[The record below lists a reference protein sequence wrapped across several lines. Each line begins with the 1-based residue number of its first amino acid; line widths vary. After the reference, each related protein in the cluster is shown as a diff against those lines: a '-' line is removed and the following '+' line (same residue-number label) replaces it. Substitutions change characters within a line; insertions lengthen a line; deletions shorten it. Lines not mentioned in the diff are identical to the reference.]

1 MTSSTLPPGLR
12 LRTAADRF
20 QSSLDWL
27 DSRHSF
33 SFAGHDDPDWR
44 GFGPL
49 RVIND
54 DRIAP
59 GRGFG
64 LHPHSDMEI
73 VTVMVEGQ
81 LEHRDSIG
89 HGAILRS
96 GEVQRMTAGT
106 GLMHSEHNPGPA
118 PCRLLQIWI
127 EPSRTGLAP
136 SYEQTARDCAS
147 GSGWTRLIDPER
159 REGSMAIARSV
170 QIWRARPRTD
180 DVLTLPTTGSGMA
193 WLQMIDGTVE
203 ISLDPASGG
212 DRPALSMGLGPGDGL
227 GLPAGAATGLLR
239 AVDGDVDLLVFD
251 LG

>member
-1 MTSSTLPPGLR
+1 MTSATTSPGLR
-12 LRTAADRF
+12 LRGAADRF
-20 QSSLDWL
+20 HSRHDWL

-33 SFAGHDDPDWR
+33 SFAGHDDPAWR

-64 LHPHSDMEI
+64 MHPHRDMEI
-73 VTVMVEGQ
+73 VTVMIEGQ
-81 LEHRDSIG
+81 LQHRDSMG
-89 HGAILRS
+89 HGALLRS

-106 GLMHSEHNPGPA
+106 GLLHSEHNPGPG

-127 EPSRTGLAP
+127 EPSRTGLPP
-136 SYEQTARDCAS
+136 SYEQTARDCAP

-159 REGSMAIARSV
+159 RDGALAIARSV
-170 QIWRARPRTD
+170 QIWRARPAHHD
-180 DVLTLPTTGSGMA
+180 ALVLPSAGPGRA
-193 WLQMIDGTVE
+193 WLQMIDGTLEVT
-203 ISLDPASGG
+203 LDRAEDRQQPAHT
-212 DRPALSMGLGPGDGL
+212 LTLGPGDGL
-227 GLPAGAATGLLR
+227 GLPAAAGGGQMR
-239 AVDGDVDLLVFD
+239 ACSRDVDLLVFD

>member
-12 LRTAADRF
+12 QRTAANRF
-20 QSSLDWL
+20 HSSLDWL

-33 SFAGHDDPDWR
+33 SFAGHDDPAWR

-64 LHPHSDMEI
+64 LHPHRDMEI

-81 LEHRDSIG
+81 LEHRDSLG

-96 GEVQRMTAGT
+96 GEVQRMTAGS
-106 GLMHSEHNPGPA
+106 GLMHSEHNPGPD

-127 EPSRTGLAP
+127 DPSRTGLAP
-136 SYEQTARDCAS
+136 SYEQTARDCAP

-170 QIWRARPRTD
+170 QIWRARPAHHD
-180 DVLTLPTTGSGMA
+180 ALVLPSAGPDRA
-193 WLQMIDGTVE
+193 WLQMIDGTLEVT
-203 ISLDPASGG
+203 LDRAEDRQHPAHT
-212 DRPALSMGLGPGDGL
+212 LTLGPGDGL
-227 GLPAGAATGLLR
+227 GLPAGAGVGRVR
-239 AVDGDVDLLVFD
+239 ALSRDVDLLLFD